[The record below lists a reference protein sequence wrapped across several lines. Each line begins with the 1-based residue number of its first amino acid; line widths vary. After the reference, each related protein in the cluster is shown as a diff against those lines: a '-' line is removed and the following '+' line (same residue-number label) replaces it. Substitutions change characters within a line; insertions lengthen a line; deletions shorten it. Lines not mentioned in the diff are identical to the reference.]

1 MTTKTGR
8 PPAMKRSRVLHSIA
22 VVLALALAAP
32 ALAQPRLNIAGNYR
46 GMMTGCIASAQP
58 PECRKGFTELVRLA
72 DDVDAKRAGWAA
84 GGASAAKMEADHAQA
99 LERLTRAVADF
110 NRDMG
115 AALAPVP
122 AR

>member
-1 MTTKTGR
+1 MTTKTER
-8 PPAMKRSRVLHSIA
+8 RLAMNRSRALHSIA
-22 VVLALALAAP
+22 VVLVLALAAP

-46 GMMTGCIASAQP
+46 GMMTGCIASAKTL
-58 PECRKGFTELVRLA
+58 ECRKGLTELVQLA

-84 GGASAAKMEADHAQA
+84 GGASAVRMEADHAQA

-122 AR
+122 GR

>member
-1 MTTKTGR
+1 
-8 PPAMKRSRVLHSIA
+8 MKKSLALHSIA
-22 VVLALALAAP
+22 VVLALASAAP